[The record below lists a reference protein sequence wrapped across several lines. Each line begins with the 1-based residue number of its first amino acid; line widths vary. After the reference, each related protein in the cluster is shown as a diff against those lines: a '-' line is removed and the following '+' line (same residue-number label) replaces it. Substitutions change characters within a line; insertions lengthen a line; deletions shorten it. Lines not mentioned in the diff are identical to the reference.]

1 MYDTSHKPQTF
12 LFNFNI
18 TNMKLFI
25 LLASACLTLYT
36 VLSSVQSYKTII
48 NFGDSISDTGNY
60 LLTSA
65 FKNPVIG
72 KLPYG
77 ETFFHYP
84 TGRSSDGRI
93 TVDFISKYLL
103 SFTSMYEHK
112 KENDAIYFTY
122 IYINKSLTILLLM
135 L

>member
-12 LFNFNI
+12 PFNFNI

-25 LLASACLTLYT
+25 LLASAYLTSYT
-36 VLSSVQSYKTII
+36 ALSSVQSYKTII

-60 LLTSA
+60 LLTGA

-77 ETFFHYP
+77 ETFF
-84 TGRSSDGRI
+84 
-93 TVDFISKYLL
+93 
-103 SFTSMYEHK
+103 
-112 KENDAIYFTY
+112 
-122 IYINKSLTILLLM
+122 TIQQGGAQMDVLLLISLVSISLVTQACM
-135 L
+135 STN